1 MKLNPIKLAL
11 TLLLCFCLFG
21 CQNSNKITEQEAY
34 HLKDSISIHSHS
46 IRDTFKF
53 SKSEFKSI
61 AENHPEIN
69 LYPPLHPDIAYK
81 NNDKGFNSETGQ
93 DVYFTIYTYHLEKN
107 NRNAEQFRTKLIE
120 AFHKV
125 NSIHG
130 LYKRGG
136 SFFGHQ
142 KARIAAYAEFSIY
155 NFRERK
161 PTLKDLKKNKTNYI
175 VSLKVSFEKGIVKM
189 VNTPEKA
196 KTLLLEDIYLEIS
209 QLEKLI
215 DNDIMLEAVRDFEQ
229 KYYNYKNVDL
239 IW

>member
-1 MKLNPIKLAL
+1 MRILSVLM
-11 TLLLCFCLFG
+11 LCCCLFG
-21 CQNSNKITEQEAY
+21 CQNSNKKTEQKAY

-53 SKSEFKSI
+53 SKAEFKSI
-61 AENHPEIN
+61 LENHPDIN
-69 LYPPLHPDIAYK
+69 LHPPLHPEIAYQ

-93 DVYFTIYTYHLEKN
+93 DVYFTIYAYNLEKYN
-107 NRNAEQFRTKLIE
+107 HNREQFRTKLIE

-142 KARIAAYAEFSIY
+142 KARIAAYAEFDVYSY
-155 NFRERK
+155 RKRK
-161 PTLKDLKKNKTNYI
+161 PTLEDLKKNKTKYI
-175 VSLKVSFEKGIVKM
+175 DSLKVCFEKGIVKM

-196 KTLLLEDIYLEIS
+196 KTLLLKEINLEIS

-215 DNDIMLEAVRDFEQ
+215 DNDIILKAVRDFEQ
-229 KYYNYKNVDL
+229 RHYNYDNIDL
-239 IW
+239 SW

>member
-1 MKLNPIKLAL
+1 MRIISVLFA
-11 TLLLCFCLFG
+11 CYCLFG
-21 CQNSNKITEQEAY
+21 CQNSKVNTKQQVN

-53 SKSEFKSI
+53 SKAELKSI
-61 AENHPEIN
+61 VDDHLEIN
-69 LYPPLHPDIAYK
+69 LYPPLHPDIAYQ
-81 NNDKGFNSETGQ
+81 NNYKGFNSETGQ
-93 DVYFTIYTYHLEKN
+93 DVYHTIYAYYLEKN
-107 NRNAEQFRTKLIE
+107 NHNAEQFRTKLIE

-130 LYKRGG
+130 VYKRGG

-142 KARIAAYAEFSIY
+142 KARIAAYAEFVVYS
-155 NFRERK
+155 FRHRK
-161 PTLKDLKKNKTNYI
+161 PTLEYFKKNKSKYI
-175 VSLKVSFEKGIVKM
+175 DSLKVNFEKGIVKM
-189 VNTPEKA
+189 VNTPEKG
-196 KTLLLEDIYLEIS
+196 KTLLLKDINLEIS

-229 KYYNYKNVDL
+229 KYYNYKNFDL

>member
-1 MKLNPIKLAL
+1 MRILSILM
-11 TLLLCFCLFG
+11 LCCCLFG
-21 CQNSNKITEQEAY
+21 CQNFNKNTEQKAY

-53 SKSEFKSI
+53 SKAEFKSI
-61 AENHPEIN
+61 VDNHPEIN
-69 LYPPLHPDIAYK
+69 LQPPLHPEIAYQ

-93 DVYFTIYTYHLEKN
+93 DVYFTIYAYNLEKHN
-107 NRNAEQFRTKLIE
+107 HNREQFRTKLIE

-142 KARIAAYAEFSIY
+142 KARIAAYAEFDVYSY
-155 NFRERK
+155 RKRK
-161 PTLKDLKKNKTNYI
+161 PTLEDLKKNKTKYI
-175 VSLKVSFEKGIVKM
+175 DSLKVCFEKGIVKM

-215 DNDIMLEAVRDFEQ
+215 DNDIMLKAIRDFEQ
-229 KYYNYKNVDL
+229 RHYNYDNIDL